1 MKIEVVLI
9 GLLLLSKSD
18 VNENKF
24 EGKWALC
31 KIECEEQIILF
42 NLCSE
47 IIFESYNNGY
57 LILPQNRI
65 EFNYRVNKE
74 SNQFHIDFKQS
85 QNLFDENTYQFI
97 FKEKNELIVQSKDNC
112 SYIFNRQT
120 E

>member
-1 MKIEVVLI
+1 M
-9 GLLLLSKSD
+9 LSNTN
-18 VNENKF
+18 VNDNNF
-24 EGKWALC
+24 YGRWTLC

-42 NLCSE
+42 NVCSE

-65 EFNYRVNKE
+65 ELNYRVNKE
-74 SNQFHIDFKQS
+74 SNQLHIDFKQS
-85 QNLFDENTYQFI
+85 QNLFDDNTYQFI
-97 FKEKNELIVQSKDNC
+97 FNENNELIIQSKDNC